1 MVVHRSVVGTGSQV
15 VVDSMVAGDNNILV
29 QVDKVVD
36 ILPVAVDMEIA
47 LDTLLGLVV
56 VAEGRLVVEQKALF
70 LQQDRCSF

>member
-1 MVVHRSVVGTGSQV
+1 MVVGTGSQV